1 MRSYPITPVPKPRM
15 TQRDKWAK
23 RPSVLRY
30 RRFKDQVR
38 LRRVELPQPC
48 RVTFWI
54 PMPASW
60 PAGKRSALAGMPHR
74 VRPDLDNLL
83 KALCDAVHQEDAH
96 LYDIRAAK
104 RWASSREGW
113 IEVEPLAP
121 PDEGADQ
128 KVGRP

>member
-1 MRSYPITPVPKPRM
+1 M
-15 TQRDKWAK
+15 TQRDRWAK
-23 RPSVLRY
+23 RPAVLRY

-54 PMPASW
+54 PMPTSW
-60 PAGKRSALAGMPHR
+60 PLSKRSALAGMPHR

-83 KALCDAVHQEDAH
+83 KALCDAVHQEDSH
-96 LYDIRAAK
+96 LYDIRAEK

-113 IEVEPLAP
+113 IEVEALPALDTETDRKLGQP
-121 PDEGADQ
+121 
-128 KVGRP
+128 